1 VISSGRTP
9 QGAGAARCWHSG
21 DASANHTPG
30 GSLACVS
37 STPTPA
43 EPGNPSDAD
52 LSEDVTETEETPRRR
67 SRLRSAV
74 VGVAV
79 VVVLALVAST
89 VFAVVTLR
97 RPLPDH
103 QGSQQVPGLT
113 AAVEVRRDAQDV
125 PQVYADTPEDLFRAQ
140 GYLQAQD
147 RFFEMDYRRHV
158 TSGRVAELVGDV
170 PAAVEA
176 DKVTRT
182 FGWRR
187 VAEQEW
193 RLVSE
198 ETRDY
203 LQAYA
208 QGVNAYLESRDPE
221 ELGVE
226 YTVLGARV
234 DVAEPEPWD
243 PVDSLAWLKAM
254 AWDLRGNY
262 DSELD
267 RALAYSTLGETALVG
282 ELFPAYDDS
291 GNRPVLRN
299 RDLANERPSSGD
311 TDSTDAGDDAATD
324 AELTSALAGRP
335 VGTNGAAADALG
347 AAVESAR
354 GALEAVPVLVGRGDA
369 AGSNSW
375 VVSGEHTES
384 GEPMLANDPHLAL
397 SAPGIWSQ
405 VGLHCN
411 EVSDA
416 CPFDVAGFSFA
427 GFPGVVIG
435 HNGDLAWGLTNMG
448 ADVTDFFIERVRG
461 DTWLKDAEAEQWEQ
475 LETRTETI
483 RVAGGAPVDL
493 TVRSTDHGPIVS
505 DVLDV
510 GEVVGSPTTEGT
522 EFGEYAVALQWTALQ
537 PGRTADAVF
546 AFDTAKDADD
556 VRHAAELFEVPA
568 QSIVFATTDGHI
580 GYQAPGRIPVR
591 SKVKGPVPS
600 DGTWPRPGW
609 DPRYDWQGFV
619 EPEVMPRALD
629 PEEGFV
635 VAANQAVLHDGSRP
649 YLADDWDYGYRSERI
664 RTLLTEQIAAGR
676 PFTAQDMNR
685 IQNDDWSPLAEA
697 LVPVLLDM
705 DVEDSFGA
713 QGQELLADWDYRMAA
728 DSPAAAYFAAVW
740 RNLLQET
747 FWDDLPPSMRPD
759 GGSRWLLVVR
769 SMLDRSEDTFWDD
782 RTTANVVESRDE
794 ILTRALVSARRD
806 LTVEL
811 SKEPSDWDWGTLHTL
826 RLEHPVLG
834 GDDVPALV
842 RDLVN
847 PDPVKMPGGSSIVNA
862 TGWDAGTG
870 SFAVTTGPSMRMV
883 VDMADLDAS
892 TWVAS
897 TGVSGHPASKH
908 YDDQL
913 DEWAA
918 GETFAWPFT
927 RDAVEAA
934 ATTRATLVP

>member
-1 VISSGRTP
+1 M
-9 QGAGAARCWHSG
+9 
-21 DASANHTPG
+21 SAT
-30 GSLACVS
+30 A
-37 STPTPA
+37 TPA
-43 EPGNPSDAD
+43 APGSPSEPDPSSDG
-52 LSEDVTETEETPRRR
+52 TENEETGPRPARR

-74 VGVAV
+74 AGVAV
-79 VVVLALVAST
+79 VVVLALVATT
-89 VFAVVTLR
+89 VFTVVTLR

-103 QGSQQVPGLT
+103 EGTQQVPGLT
-113 AAVEVRRDAQDV
+113 SAVEVRRDAQDV
-125 PQVYADTPEDLFRAQ
+125 PQVYADTPEDLFQAQ

-158 TSGRVAELVGDV
+158 TAGRLAELVGDV
-170 PAAVEA
+170 PEAIEA

-193 RLVSE
+193 HDISDESRE
-198 ETRDY
+198 Y

-208 QGVNAYLESRDPE
+208 QGVNAYLDGRDAE

-226 YTVLGARV
+226 YTVLGATV
-234 DVAEPEPWD
+234 DVQEPEPWD

-267 RALAYSTLGETALVG
+267 RALAYSTLGETDLVD
-282 ELFPAYDDS
+282 ELFPDYDAS
-291 GNRPVLRN
+291 GNHPVLRN
-299 RDLANERPSSGD
+299 RDLANRVTGD
-311 TDSTDAGDDAATD
+311 ASQEGGPASD
-324 AELTSALAGRP
+324 AELTSALTGRTT
-335 VGTNGAAADALG
+335 GAGAATDALG
-347 AAVESAR
+347 SAVDSAR
-354 GALEAVPVLVGRGDA
+354 SALDAVPVLVGRGDA

-375 VVSGEHTES
+375 VVSGDHTAS
-384 GEPMLANDPHLAL
+384 GKPMLANDPHLAL

-411 EVSDA
+411 QVSDA

-427 GFPGVVIG
+427 GFPGVIIG

-461 DTWLKDAEAEQWEQ
+461 DTWLKDGDAEDWEQ
-475 LETRTETI
+475 LDVRKETI
-483 RVAGGAPVDL
+483 RVAGGKPVDL
-493 TVRSTDHGPIVS
+493 TVRSTEHGPIVS

-510 GEVVGSPTTEGT
+510 GDVVGAPTQEGT

-546 AFDTAKDADD
+546 AFDTAKDAKDI
-556 VRHAAELFEVPA
+556 RAAAALFEVPA

-591 SKVKGPVPS
+591 AKVKGPVPS
-600 DGTWPRPGW
+600 GGTWPRPGW
-609 DPRYDWQGFV
+609 DPRYDWKGWV
-619 EPEVMPRALD
+619 DPDDMPRALD
-629 PEEGFV
+629 PQEGFV
-635 VAANQAVLHDGSRP
+635 VAANQAVLRSGTQP

-664 RTLLTEQIAAGR
+664 RTLLTEQIATGR
-676 PFTAQDMNR
+676 PFTVEDMNR
-685 IQNDDWSPLAEA
+685 IQNDDWSAFAEA
-697 LVPVLLDM
+697 LVPALLDI
-705 DVEDSFGA
+705 DLDDSYVA
-713 QGQELLADWDYRMAA
+713 AGQDLLADWDYRMDA

-740 RNLLQET
+740 RNLLQEA
-747 FWDDLPPSMRPD
+747 FWDDLPTSMRPD
-759 GGSRWLLVVR
+759 GGSQWLVVVT
-769 SMLDRSEDTFWDD
+769 SMLDRSDDKFWDD

-794 ILTRALVSARRD
+794 ILTRALISARRD

-834 GDDVPALV
+834 GAGVPSLV

-892 TWVAS
+892 TWVTV
-897 TGVSGHPASKH
+897 TGTSGHPASSH

-918 GETFAWPFT
+918 GETFDWPFS
-927 RDAVEAA
+927 REAVEESAE
-934 ATTRATLVP
+934 TRATLVP

>member
-1 VISSGRTP
+1 M
-9 QGAGAARCWHSG
+9 
-21 DASANHTPG
+21 
-30 GSLACVS
+30 
-37 STPTPA
+37 
-43 EPGNPSDAD
+43 
-52 LSEDVTETEETPRRR
+52 
-67 SRLRSAV
+67 
-74 VGVAV
+74 
-79 VVVLALVAST
+79 ALVAGT
-89 VFAVVTLR
+89 VFTVVTLR

-103 QGSQQVPGLT
+103 KGSQQVPGLT
-113 AAVEVRRDAQDV
+113 SAVDVRRDAQDV

-158 TSGRVAELVGDV
+158 TAGRLAELVGDV
-170 PAAVEA
+170 PAAIEA

-193 RLVSE
+193 HEISDE
-198 ETRDY
+198 SQEY

-208 QGVNAYLESRDPE
+208 QGVNAYLEDRDTE

-226 YTVLGARV
+226 YTVLGATV
-234 DVAEPEPWD
+234 DVKEPEPWD

-267 RALAYSTLGETALVG
+267 RALAYSTLGETDLVD
-282 ELFPAYDDS
+282 ELFPDYDAS
-291 GNRPVLRN
+291 GNHPVLRN
-299 RDLANERPSSGD
+299 RDLANDRSKSGGSEQD
-311 TDSTDAGDDAATD
+311 DSASDAD
-324 AELTSALAGRP
+324 LTSALTGRTT
-335 VGTNGAAADALG
+335 GAGAATDALG
-347 AAVESAR
+347 AAVDSAR
-354 GALEAVPVLVGRGDA
+354 SALDAVPVLVGRGDA

-375 VVSGEHTES
+375 VVSGEHTAS
-384 GEPMLANDPHLAL
+384 GKPMLANDPHLAL

-411 EVSDA
+411 QVSA
-416 CPFDVAGFSFA
+416 ECPFDVAGFSFA
-427 GFPGVVIG
+427 GFPGVIIG

-461 DTWLKDAEAEQWEQ
+461 DTWLKDADAEEWEP
-475 LETRTETI
+475 LDVRKETI
-483 RVAGGAPVDL
+483 RVSGGKPVDI
-493 TVRSTDHGPIVS
+493 TVRSTEHGPIVS

-510 GEVVGSPTTEGT
+510 GDVVGAPTQAGT

-546 AFDTAKDADD
+546 AFDTAKDAKDI
-556 VRHAAELFEVPA
+556 RAAAALFEVPA

-591 SKVKGPVPS
+591 AKVKGPVPS

-609 DPRYDWQGFV
+609 DPRYDWQGWV
-619 EPEVMPRALD
+619 DPDDMPRTLD
-629 PEEGFV
+629 PQEGFV
-635 VAANQAVLHDGSRP
+635 VAANQAVLRSGTAP

-676 PFTAQDMNR
+676 PFTAEDMNR
-685 IQNDDWSPLAEA
+685 IQNDDWSAFAEA
-697 LVPVLLDM
+697 LVPALLDI
-705 DVEDSFGA
+705 DLDDSYVA
-713 QGQELLADWDYRMAA
+713 AGQELLADWDYRMDA

-740 RNLLQET
+740 RNLLQEA
-747 FWDDLPPSMRPD
+747 FWDDLPTSMRPD
-759 GGSRWLLVVR
+759 GGSQWLVVVK
-769 SMLDRSEDTFWDD
+769 SMLDRSDDTFWDD

-794 ILTRALVSARRD
+794 ILTRALISARRD

-834 GDDVPALV
+834 GAGVPSLV

-892 TWVAS
+892 TWVTV
-897 TGVSGHPASKH
+897 TGTSGHPASSH

-913 DEWAA
+913 DAWAA
-918 GETFAWPFT
+918 GKTFDWPFS
-927 RDAVEAA
+927 REAVEESAK
-934 ATTRATLVP
+934 TRATLVP

>member
-1 VISSGRTP
+1 MT
-9 QGAGAARCWHSG
+9 
-21 DASANHTPG
+21 D
-30 GSLACVS
+30 
-37 STPTPA
+37 
-43 EPGNPSDAD
+43 
-52 LSEDVTETEETPRRR
+52 TEETPPRQARR

-79 VVVLALVAST
+79 VVVLALVAGT
-89 VFAVVTLR
+89 VFTVVTLR
-97 RPLPDH
+97 RPLPSHD
-103 QGSQQVPGLT
+103 GSQQLPGLT
-113 AAVEVRRDAQDV
+113 SAVEVRRDAQDV

-158 TSGRVAELVGDV
+158 TAGRLAELVGEV
-170 PAAVEA
+170 PAAIDA

-182 FGWRR
+182 FGWRQ

-193 RLVSE
+193 HLISDE
-198 ETRDY
+198 SRDY

-208 QGVNAYLESRDPE
+208 QGVNAYLEDRDAE

-234 DVAEPEPWD
+234 EVDEPEPWD

-267 RALAYSTLGETALVG
+267 RALAYSTLGETDLVD

-299 RDLANERPSSGD
+299 QDLANKRSADRASDQADGEDG
-311 TDSTDAGDDAATD
+311 DAASD
-324 AELTSALAGRP
+324 AELTSALT
-335 VGTNGAAADALG
+335 GTVTGDGAATDALE
-347 AAVESAR
+347 AAVDSAR
-354 GALEAVPVLVGRGDA
+354 SALEAVPVLVGRGDA

-375 VVSGEHTES
+375 VVSGEHTAS

-448 ADVTDFFIERVRG
+448 ADVTDFVIERVRG
-461 DTWLKDAEAEQWEQ
+461 DTWLKDADSEAWEQ

-483 RVAGGAPVDL
+483 RVAGGSPVDL
-493 TVRSTDHGPIVS
+493 TVRSTEHGPIVS
-505 DVLDV
+505 DTLDV
-510 GEVVGSPTTEGT
+510 GEVVGSPTEAGT

-546 AFDTAKDADD
+546 AFDTAKDAEDI
-556 VRHAAELFEVPA
+556 RAAAELFEVPA

-609 DPRYDWQGFV
+609 DPRYDWKGWV
-619 EPEVMPRALD
+619 DADDMPRALD

-635 VAANQAVLHDGSRP
+635 VAANQAVLRDGSKP

-664 RTLLTEQIAAGR
+664 RTLLSEQIAAGR
-676 PFTAQDMNR
+676 PFTVEDMNR
-685 IQNDDWSPLAEA
+685 IQNDDWSAFAEA
-697 LVPVLLDM
+697 LVPVLLDI

-713 QGQELLADWDYRMAA
+713 AGQELLADWDYRMDA

-740 RNLLQET
+740 RNLLQEA
-747 FWDDLPPSMRPD
+747 FWDDLPTSMRPD
-759 GGSRWLLVVR
+759 GGSQWLMVVK
-769 SMLDRSEDTFWDD
+769 SMLERSEDTFWDD

-794 ILTRALVSARRD
+794 VLSRALVSARRD

-811 SKEPSDWDWGTLHTL
+811 SKEPADWDWGTLHTL
-826 RLEHPVLG
+826 QLEHPVLG
-834 GDDVPALV
+834 GADVPGLV

-847 PDPVKMPGGSSIVNA
+847 PSSVRMPGGSSIVNA

-892 TWVAS
+892 TWVTV
-897 TGVSGHPASKH
+897 TGVSGHPASSH

-913 DEWAA
+913 DDWAA
-918 GETFAWPFT
+918 GRTFAWPFT
-927 RDAVEAA
+927 RGAVEE
-934 ATTRATLVP
+934 ATETRATLVP

>member
-1 VISSGRTP
+1 M
-9 QGAGAARCWHSG
+9 
-21 DASANHTPG
+21 SAT
-30 GSLACVS
+30 V
-37 STPTPA
+37 TPA
-43 EPGNPSDAD
+43 EPGNPSEPDP
-52 LSEDVTETEETPRRR
+52 SQDVTETEEAPRRR

-79 VVVLALVAST
+79 VVVLALVAGT

-103 QGSQQVPGLT
+103 KGSQQVPGLSS
-113 AAVEVRRDAQDV
+113 AVEVRRDAQDV

-158 TSGRVAELVGDV
+158 TSGRLAELVGDV
-170 PAAVEA
+170 PAAIDA

-182 FGWRR
+182 FGWRQ
-187 VAEQEW
+187 VAEEEW
-193 RLVSE
+193 HVISDE
-198 ETRDY
+198 SRDY

-234 DVAEPEPWD
+234 EVAEPEPWD

-267 RALAYSTLGETALVG
+267 RALAYSTLGETDLVD
-282 ELFPAYDDS
+282 ELFPAYDES
-291 GNRPVLRN
+291 GNRPVLRG
-299 RDLANERPSSGD
+299 RDLDNERSAPASDTGADGD
-311 TDSTDAGDDAATD
+311 TGIDATDATD
-324 AELTSALAGRP
+324 AELTSALAGR
-335 VGTNGAAADALG
+335 AAGGGDAVAALG
-347 AAVESAR
+347 AAMESTR
-354 GALEAVPVLVGRGDA
+354 SALDAVPVLVGRGDA

-397 SAPGIWSQ
+397 SAPGIWAQ

-411 EVSDA
+411 EVSA
-416 CPFDVAGFSFA
+416 ECPFDVAGFSFA

-461 DTWLKDAEAEQWEQ
+461 DTWLKDAGAEQWEQ
-475 LETRTETI
+475 LDTRQETI
-483 RVAGGAPVDL
+483 RVAGGTPVDL
-493 TVRSTDHGPIVS
+493 TVRSTEHGPIVS

-510 GEVVGSPTTEGT
+510 GDVVGSPTSEGT
-522 EFGEYAVALQWTALQ
+522 EFGEYAVALRWTALQ

-556 VRHAAELFEVPA
+556 VRAAAALFEVPA

-609 DPRYDWQGFV
+609 DPRYDWQGWV
-619 EPEVMPRALD
+619 DADDMPRALD

-635 VAANQAVLHDGSRP
+635 VAANQAVLRDGSQP

-664 RTLLTEQIAAGR
+664 RTLLSEQIAAGR

-685 IQNDDWSPLAEA
+685 IQNDDWSAFAQA
-697 LVPVLLDM
+697 LVPTLLDI
-705 DVEDSFGA
+705 DLDDSYVA
-713 QGQELLADWDYRMAA
+713 AGQELLADWDYRMDA

-740 RNLLQET
+740 RNLLQEA

-759 GGSRWLLVVR
+759 GGSQWLLVVT
-769 SMLDRSEDTFWDD
+769 SMLDRSEDAFWDD

-794 ILTRALVSARRD
+794 ILTRALTSARRD

-811 SKEPSDWDWGTLHTL
+811 SKDPADWEWGTLHTL
-826 RLEHPVLG
+826 QLEHPVIG
-834 GDDVPALV
+834 GPEVPGLV

-847 PDPVKMPGGSSIVNA
+847 PGPVRMPGGSSIVNA

-883 VDMADLDAS
+883 VDLADLDAS
-892 TWVAS
+892 TWVTV
-897 TGVSGHPASKH
+897 TGVSGHPASSH

-913 DEWAA
+913 DDWAA
-918 GETFAWPFT
+918 GKTFAWPFT
-927 RDAVEAA
+927 REAVEEA

>member
-1 VISSGRTP
+1 M
-9 QGAGAARCWHSG
+9 
-21 DASANHTPG
+21 
-30 GSLACVS
+30 
-37 STPTPA
+37 
-43 EPGNPSDAD
+43 
-52 LSEDVTETEETPRRR
+52 
-67 SRLRSAV
+67 
-74 VGVAV
+74 
-79 VVVLALVAST
+79 LALVAGT
-89 VFAVVTLR
+89 VFTVVTLR

-103 QGSQQVPGLT
+103 KGSQQVPGLT
-113 AAVEVRRDAQDV
+113 SAVDVRRDAQDV

-158 TSGRVAELVGDV
+158 TAGRLAELVGDV
-170 PAAVEA
+170 PAAIEA

-193 RLVSE
+193 HEISDE
-198 ETRDY
+198 SQEY

-208 QGVNAYLESRDPE
+208 QGVNAYLEDRDTE

-226 YTVLGARV
+226 YTVLGATV
-234 DVAEPEPWD
+234 DVKEPEPWD

-267 RALAYSTLGETALVG
+267 RALAYSTLGETDLVD
-282 ELFPAYDDS
+282 ELFPDYDAS
-291 GNRPVLRN
+291 GNHPVLRN
-299 RDLANERPSSGD
+299 RDLANDRSKSSGSEQD
-311 TDSTDAGDDAATD
+311 DSASDAD
-324 AELTSALAGRP
+324 LTSALTGRTT
-335 VGTNGAAADALG
+335 GAGAATDALG
-347 AAVESAR
+347 AAVDSAR
-354 GALEAVPVLVGRGDA
+354 SALDAVPVLVGRGDA

-375 VVSGEHTES
+375 VVSGEHTAS
-384 GEPMLANDPHLAL
+384 GKPMLANDPHLAL

-411 EVSDA
+411 QVSA
-416 CPFDVAGFSFA
+416 ECPFDVAGFSFA
-427 GFPGVVIG
+427 GFPGVIIG

-461 DTWLKDAEAEQWEQ
+461 DTWLKDADAEEWEP
-475 LETRTETI
+475 LDVRKETI
-483 RVAGGAPVDL
+483 RVSGGKPVDI
-493 TVRSTDHGPIVS
+493 TVRSTEHGPIVS

-510 GEVVGSPTTEGT
+510 GDVVGAPTQAGT

-546 AFDTAKDADD
+546 AFDTAKDAKDI
-556 VRHAAELFEVPA
+556 RAAAALFEVPA

-591 SKVKGPVPS
+591 AKVKGPVPS

-609 DPRYDWQGFV
+609 DPRYDWQGWV
-619 EPEVMPRALD
+619 DPDDMPRTLD
-629 PEEGFV
+629 PQEGFV
-635 VAANQAVLHDGSRP
+635 VAANQAVLRSGTAP

-676 PFTAQDMNR
+676 PFTAEDMNR
-685 IQNDDWSPLAEA
+685 IQNDDWSAFAEA
-697 LVPVLLDM
+697 LVPALLDI
-705 DVEDSFGA
+705 DLDDSYVA
-713 QGQELLADWDYRMAA
+713 AGQELLADWDYRMDA

-740 RNLLQET
+740 RNLLQEA
-747 FWDDLPPSMRPD
+747 FWDDLPTSMRPD
-759 GGSRWLLVVR
+759 GGSQWLVVVK
-769 SMLDRSEDTFWDD
+769 SMLDRSDDTFWDD

-794 ILTRALVSARRD
+794 ILTRALISARRD

-834 GDDVPALV
+834 GAGVPSLV

-892 TWVAS
+892 TWVTV
-897 TGVSGHPASKH
+897 TGTSGHPASSH

-913 DEWAA
+913 DAWAA
-918 GETFAWPFT
+918 GKTFDWPFS
-927 RDAVEAA
+927 REAVEESAK
-934 ATTRATLVP
+934 TRATLVP

>member
-1 VISSGRTP
+1 
-9 QGAGAARCWHSG
+9 
-21 DASANHTPG
+21 
-30 GSLACVS
+30 
-37 STPTPA
+37 
-43 EPGNPSDAD
+43 
-52 LSEDVTETEETPRRR
+52 VTETEETPPRQARR

-79 VVVLALVAST
+79 VLVLAIVATT
-89 VFAVVTLR
+89 VFTVVTLR

-103 QGSQQVPGLT
+103 DGSQQVPGLT
-113 AAVEVRRDAQDV
+113 SAVEVRRDAQDV
-125 PQVYADTPEDLFRAQ
+125 PQVYADSPEDLFRAQ

-158 TSGRVAELVGDV
+158 TAGRLAELVGDV
-170 PAAVEA
+170 PAAIEA

-193 RLVSE
+193 HLISDESRS
-198 ETRDY
+198 Y

-208 QGVNAYLESRDPE
+208 QGVNAYLENRDAE

-267 RALAYSTLGETALVG
+267 RALAYSTLGETDLVD
-282 ELFPAYDDS
+282 ELFPAYGES
-291 GNRPVLRN
+291 GNSPVLRN
-299 RDLANERPSSGD
+299 RDLANDSRADRASAGGD
-311 TDSTDAGDDAATD
+311 EGDAATDAATD
-324 AELTSALAGRP
+324 AELTSALTGRAT
-335 VGTNGAAADALG
+335 GGGAATDALG
-347 AAVESAR
+347 AAVGSAR
-354 GALEAVPVLVGRGDA
+354 SALEAVPVLVGRGDA

-375 VVSGEHTES
+375 VVSGEHTAS
-384 GEPMLANDPHLAL
+384 GKPMLANDPHLAL

-411 EVSDA
+411 EVSA
-416 CPFDVAGFSFA
+416 ECPFDVAGFSFA

-435 HNGDLAWGLTNMG
+435 HNGDLSWGLTNMG

-461 DTWLKDAEAEQWEQ
+461 DTWLKDADAEEWEP
-475 LETRTETI
+475 LDVRTETI
-483 RVAGGAPVDL
+483 RVAGGSPVDL
-493 TVRSTDHGPIVS
+493 TVRSTEHGPIVS

-510 GEVVGSPTTEGT
+510 GDVVGSPTQEGT

-546 AFDTAKDADD
+546 AFDTAKDAGD
-556 VRHAAELFEVPA
+556 VRAAAAQFEVPA
-568 QSIVFATTDGHI
+568 QSIVFATADGHI

-591 SKVKGPVPS
+591 STVKGPVPS

-609 DPRYDWQGFV
+609 DPRYDWQGWV
-619 EPEVMPRALD
+619 SADDMPRALD
-629 PEEGFV
+629 PEQGFI
-635 VAANQAVLHDGSRP
+635 VAANQAVLRDGSGP
-649 YLADDWDYGYRSERI
+649 YLAEDWDYGYRSERI
-664 RTLLTEQIAAGR
+664 RTLLSEQIAAGR
-676 PFTAQDMNR
+676 PFTAADMNR
-685 IQNDDWSPLAEA
+685 IQNDDWSAFAEA
-697 LVPVLLDM
+697 LVPALLDI
-705 DVEDSFGA
+705 DVDDSFGA
-713 QGQELLADWDYRMAA
+713 DGQELLSDWDYRMDA

-747 FWDDLPPSMRPD
+747 FWDDLPTSMRPD
-759 GGSRWLLVVR
+759 GGSQWLLVVT
-769 SMLDRSEDTFWDD
+769 SMLDRSEDPFWDD

-794 ILTRALVSARRD
+794 ILTRALISARRD

-811 SKEPSDWDWGTLHTL
+811 SKEPADWDWGTLHTL

-834 GDDVPALV
+834 GPDVPSLV

-847 PDPVKMPGGSSIVNA
+847 PEPVRMPGGSSIVNA

-892 TWVAS
+892 TWVTA
-897 TGVSGHPASKH
+897 TGTSGHPASSH

-918 GETFAWPFT
+918 GETFAWPFSREAVE
-927 RDAVEAA
+927 RDAK
-934 ATTRATLVP
+934 TRTTLVP